1 MLPRHLLSVLKPVT
15 GATPFLWYNL
25 QVIAFVI
32 VFVYKHENQ
41 NKKIRFDMTQK
52 VLKHILLDDYCLLN
66 Y

>member
-1 MLPRHLLSVLKPVT
+1 MQEWEGEEREEEK
-15 GATPFLWYNL
+15 
-25 QVIAFVI
+25 
-32 VFVYKHENQ
+32 Q